1 MILVMCAN
9 AGIDRTYEVEHFE
22 PGGYHVPKRA
32 RADAGGKGV
41 NVARGLQ
48 VLGEEVFLVGFGGG
62 MSKDFISRRL
72 AQQEI
77 VSVLVP
83 IGEESR
89 MCINIIDRA
98 AQKQTQL
105 DETSPLV
112 TPAEIDELERQWR
125 RLLEKAELAII
136 SGSAPRG
143 VPFHLY
149 ADLIRMAKRKQVPV
163 MLDARDQLLAQA
175 VEAGPAVVKP
185 NLAELEMLM
194 GRELKVPEGVVA
206 AGRELLEE
214 HGARIVIVSL
224 GESGAIFVTPR
235 EGIYRVR
242 SPQVE
247 WLSSVGCGDA
257 MVAGFAFASA
267 RREPLEERMRWSVA
281 AAATVA
287 CSFGAALETG
297 DTVRRLLPEVTIEKL
312 GP

>member
-22 PGGYHVPKRA
+22 AGGYHVPSRA

-62 MSKDFISRRL
+62 MSKDFIAARL
-72 AQQEI
+72 AQQQI

-89 MCINIIDRA
+89 MCINIVDRA
-98 AQKQTQL
+98 AKQQTQV

-112 TPAEIDELERQWR
+112 TPTEIEQLERQWR
-125 RLLEKAELAII
+125 RLLEKAELAVI

-143 VPFHLY
+143 VPFHFY
-149 ADLIRMAKRKQVPV
+149 ADLIRMAKKSHVPV
-163 MLDARDQLLAQA
+163 ILDARDQLLAQA
-175 VEAGPAVVKP
+175 VAAGPEVVKP
-185 NLAELEMLM
+185 NLTELETLM
-194 GRELKVPEGVVA
+194 GRDLKVPEGVVA
-206 AGRELLEE
+206 AGRELLER
-214 HGARIVIVSL
+214 HGVRIVIVSL
-224 GESGAIFVTPR
+224 GESGAIFITPR
-235 EGIYRVR
+235 QGIYRAR
-242 SPQVE
+242 SPEVE
-247 WLSSVGCGDA
+247 WLSAVGCGDA

-267 RREPLEERMRWSVA
+267 RREPFEQRMRWSVA

-287 CSFGAALETG
+287 GTFGAALETA
-297 DTVRRLLPEVTIEKL
+297 DTVRRLLSEVTMEKL
-312 GP
+312 EL